1 MVNWTSTN
9 SVKQRERERKK
20 QKVFWLVFA
29 RLVIHIFNSM
39 QTAPLAME
47 VAMFSNALSKT
58 HL

>member
-1 MVNWTSTN
+1 MFNWTSTN
-9 SVKQRERERKK
+9 SVKQREKK
-20 QKVFWLVFA
+20 QKVFWLVFD